1 MDSGLEQDLNRYVAE
16 GCSKRRTFVVA
27 MTTTVATSSLLSVDR
42 SLARLT
48 ANFFA
53 PSLKLDDQSLRKCS
67 DSEGQRQMPRASDAT
82 KLRICSTFNESSRF
96 IAFSYKFH
104 VEVVVQE
111 LIALTWYCDS
121 MIRWGIRAFYLY
133 STTSTH
139 LASTSSGSLC
149 GLHLVGKNVRRRV
162 VQARR

>member
-1 MDSGLEQDLNRYVAE
+1 
-16 GCSKRRTFVVA
+16 

-67 DSEGQRQMPRASDAT
+67 DSEGRRQMPRASDAT

-96 IAFSYKFH
+96 IAYPSKFR
-104 VEVVVQE
+104 VEEVVQE
-111 LIALTWYCDS
+111 SQVEFIVLTWYCDR

-133 STTSTH
+133 SGWRCEWVQRRQGLDKLWLPLWRKAGTCGGGWFKR
-139 LASTSSGSLC
+139 ASKSVLFLLLFADGSIYC
-149 GLHLVGKNVRRRV
+149 
-162 VQARR
+162 